1 MENFGETIE
10 MIREGVIN
18 MAIAEN
24 IIFEMIKTPTI
35 SARKVRLFGINLIS
49 SIMISN
55 NNSSQFV
62 EENNQ
67 TVIRDPEELRK
78 LCKFCIEKYDKV
90 TKKARRGKEGEFEK
104 LVKAVLKESDR
115 RADVAL
121 TKPILQELLK
131 SN

>member
-35 SARKVRLFGINLIS
+35 SARKVWLFGIILIS

-67 TVIRDPEELRK
+67 TVIRDPEELRN

>member
-1 MENFGETIE
+1 M
-10 MIREGVIN
+10 
-18 MAIAEN
+18 
-24 IIFEMIKTPTI
+24 
-35 SARKVRLFGINLIS
+35 
-49 SIMISN
+49 
-55 NNSSQFV
+55 
-62 EENNQ
+62 
-67 TVIRDPEELRK
+67 IRDPEELRK